1 MHKAFV
7 SMTVLIGLGAGC
19 ARQQPGPAPAGPV
32 QLAATQPAV
41 VVPAGPVSD
50 AQLTDLVK
58 RDPVAALRV
67 VRDRC
72 AALKQYKLVF
82 YRQERLGLL
91 GQMGKTE
98 KVNAT
103 FRAEP
108 FSVKFEWPDEDMQ
121 LYESVYVRGQNQ
133 DKLILRER
141 HGYFPFPA
149 QVRVV
154 DVMFPGKVGM
164 AKNPITDFGLLRVV
178 ERSLIPFDDPAVRPL
193 MTVTY
198 EGTTTITPT
207 GQTAHYIKITRPK
220 MKGYAYTRQD
230 MYIDTTT
237 LLPAGTDLFLPDGRL
252 DASYRYGHIDTNLQ
266 LTDADFRLS
275 KDHPEVK

>member
-1 MHKAFV
+1 MRQVFV
-7 SMTVLIGLGAGC
+7 SIALLVGLAVGC
-19 ARQQPGPAPAGPV
+19 TQQQATPAPARPAQV
-32 QLAATQPAV
+32 PATQPV
-41 VVPAGPVSD
+41 LVPVSD
-50 AQLTDLVK
+50 AQLAALLKT
-58 RDPVAALRV
+58 DPVAALRV
-67 VRDRC
+67 IEQRC
-72 AALKQYKLVF
+72 AALQQYRLTF

-98 KVNAT
+98 KIKAS

-108 FSVKFEWPDEDMQ
+108 FSVKFEWPDEDEQ
-121 LYESVYVRGQNQ
+121 LYESVYVRGQNK

-141 HGYFPFPA
+141 HGFFPFPA

-154 DVMFPGKVGM
+154 DVAFPGKVGK

-178 ERSLIPFDDPAVRPL
+178 QRSLIPFDDPAARPL
-193 MTVTY
+193 MTITY

-207 GQTAHYIKITRPK
+207 GRTAHYLKIVRPK

-252 DASYRYGHIDTNLQ
+252 DASYRYGEVDTSVQ

-275 KDHPEVK
+275 KDHPLVK